1 MRPPD
6 GQPIGLQLAN
16 TAKTVSRAFN
26 ETLAEAGGTLPIWL
40 ILTALR
46 GEQWRTQAELARS
59 LRIEGPTLTRHL
71 DGMERTGLVLR
82 RRDPENRRAVQVEL
96 TDEGTA
102 LHSRLRA
109 NVVAFNERLTEGLE
123 ADELNTMLEL
133 LEQLERNVSSSA
145 GSRPPSRSP
154 VP

>member
-1 MRPPD
+1 VPPR
-6 GQPIGLQLAN
+6 GGPPIGLQLAN

-26 ETLAEAGGTLPIWL
+26 ETLAEAGGSLPIWL

-71 DGMERTGLVLR
+71 DGMERAGLVER
-82 RRDPENRRAVQVEL
+82 RRDASNRRAVQVEL
-96 TDEGTA
+96 TEEGAA
-102 LHSRLRA
+102 LHSRLREH
-109 NVVAFNERLTEGLE
+109 VVAFNERLTEGFG
-123 ADELNTMLEL
+123 ADDLDRLREL
-133 LEQLERNVSSSA
+133 LDQLEGNVSSSA

-154 VP
+154 GR